1 MLACFMSAKYSC
13 KVISFEINNKDIVPS
28 YHSISND
35 SFGNNKRQL
44 WQLRHITL
52 KDLKKIVIVK
62 TNIVF
67 LVIETVKLKT
77 RRTINKIRKENLSPK
92 TKRYMLRKYFLSEQL

>member
-1 MLACFMSAKYSC
+1 M
-13 KVISFEINNKDIVPS
+13 I
-28 YHSISND
+28 HSKTTNG
-35 SFGNNKRQL
+35 SFGNFVTS
-44 WQLRHITL
+44 HL

-92 TKRYMLRKYFLSEQL
+92 TKRYKLRKYFLSEQL

>member
-1 MLACFMSAKYSC
+1 M
-13 KVISFEINNKDIVPS
+13 I
-28 YHSISND
+28 HSETTNG
-35 SFGNNKRQL
+35 SFGNFVTS
-44 WQLRHITL
+44 HL